1 MLWLFPSNSLSLTF
15 PSWLYFLKSTLEF
28 SWWNSMWLPHKLSMK
43 CSFAGIRRARVS
55 ISHFFRRKNTAESV
69 SWKIK
74 WQKVLKVCNIINSSE
89 YVIENSMR
97 THASFIQWKGW
108 HSFAIILNDEN
119 QLSYD
124 PCGPRVRNPIKLT
137 CAGPDGLTWADP
149 KNDVRPCTH
158 MAFCQNLKEKWI
170 D

>member
-43 CSFAGIRRARVS
+43 CSFAGIRGARVS
-55 ISHFFRRKNTAESV
+55 ISHFRRKSTAESV

-124 PCGPRVRNPIKLT
+124 PCGHKRALIEKKKAVIKLRLRM
-137 CAGPDGLTWADP
+137 GKL
-149 KNDVRPCTH
+149 H
-158 MAFCQNLKEKWI
+158 ENLKNKKKDKEGAKSTRLK

>member
-1 MLWLFPSNSLSLTF
+1 MLWLFPSNSLSLTL
-15 PSWLYFLKSTLEF
+15 PSWIYFLKSTLEF

-108 HSFAIILNDEN
+108 HSFAIILNDEH

-124 PCGPRVRNPIKLT
+124 PCGHKRFNWKKKSSDKIAPK
-137 CAGPDGLTWADP
+137 DGKVAWESLE
-149 KNDVRPCTH
+149 
-158 MAFCQNLKEKWI
+158 QEKGQRRC
-170 D
+170 